1 MEQLAQFAGNHLL
14 LVIGLFGAF
23 GLVAVY
29 ELRLRAQGVTHVSPG
44 DAVKLMNKSALV
56 VDVRSPEAFKDG
68 HIVNARNLPLA
79 ELAADPESLKK
90 NKTKIVLTVCE
101 SGTESGKA
109 ANLLRKAGYDNA
121 FSIRGG
127 IRAWRTENLP
137 LAK

>member
-1 MEQLAQFAGNHLL
+1 MEQLAQFAGNHVL
-14 LVIGLFGAF
+14 LVVGLLGAF
-23 GLVAVY
+23 GLVAAY
-29 ELRLRAQGVTHVSPG
+29 ELRLRVQGVTHVSPG
-44 DAVKLMNKSALV
+44 DAVKLINKSALV
-56 VDVRSPEAFKDG
+56 VDVRSPEAFNGG

-90 NKTKIVLTVCE
+90 NKAKILLTVCD
-101 SGTESGKA
+101 SGAESGKA
-109 ANLLRKAGYDNA
+109 AGLLRKAGYDNT

>member
-1 MEQLAQFAGNHLL
+1 MEQLAQFAGNHVL
-14 LVIGLFGAF
+14 LVVGLLGAF
-23 GLVAVY
+23 GLVAAY

-44 DAVKLMNKSALV
+44 DAVKLINKSALV
-56 VDVRSPEAFKDG
+56 VDVRSPEAFNDG

-90 NKTKIVLTVCE
+90 NKAKILLTVCD
-101 SGTESGKA
+101 SGAESGKA
-109 ANLLRKAGYDNA
+109 ASLLRKAGYDNT

>member
-1 MEQLAQFAGNHLL
+1 MEQLAQFAGNHVL
-14 LVIGLFGAF
+14 LVIGLLGAF
-23 GLVAVY
+23 GLVAAY

-44 DAVKLMNKSALV
+44 DAVKLINKSALV
-56 VDVRSPEAFKDG
+56 VDVRSPDAFNGG
-68 HIVNARNLPLA
+68 HIINARNLPLA

-90 NKTKIVLTVCE
+90 NKAKILLTVCD
-101 SGTESGKA
+101 SGAESGKA
-109 ANLLRKAGYDNA
+109 ASLLRKAGYDNT

>member
-1 MEQLAQFAGNHLL
+1 MEQLAQFAGNHVL
-14 LVIGLFGAF
+14 LVVGLLGAF
-23 GLVAVY
+23 GLVAAY
-29 ELRLRAQGVTHVSPG
+29 ELRLRVQGVTHVSPG
-44 DAVKLMNKSALV
+44 DAVKLINKSALV
-56 VDVRSPEAFKDG
+56 VDVRSPEAFNDG

-90 NKTKIVLTVCE
+90 NKAKILLTVCD
-101 SGTESGKA
+101 SGAESGKA
-109 ANLLRKAGYDNA
+109 AGLLRKAGYDNT

>member
-1 MEQLAQFAGNHLL
+1 MEQLAEFAGNHVL
-14 LVIGLFGAF
+14 LVTALLGAF
-23 GLVAVY
+23 GLVAAY

-44 DAVKLMNKSALV
+44 DAVKLINKSALI
-56 VDVRSPEAFKDG
+56 VDVRSPEAFGGG

-90 NKTKIVLTVCE
+90 SKTKILLTVCE
-101 SGTESGKA
+101 SGAESGKA
-109 ANLLRKAGYDNA
+109 ASLLRKAGYENA

-127 IRAWRTENLP
+127 IRAWRAENLP

>member
-1 MEQLAQFAGNHLL
+1 MEQLAQFAGNHVL
-14 LVIGLFGAF
+14 LVVGLLGAF
-23 GLVAVY
+23 GLVAAY
-29 ELRLRAQGVTHVSPG
+29 ELRLRVQGVTHVSPG
-44 DAVKLMNKSALV
+44 DAVKLINKSALV
-56 VDVRSPEAFKDG
+56 VDVRSPEAFNGG

-90 NKTKIVLTVCE
+90 NKAKILLTVCD
-101 SGTESGKA
+101 SGAESGKA
-109 ANLLRKAGYDNA
+109 ASLLRKAGYDNT

>member
-1 MEQLAQFAGNHLL
+1 MEQLAQFAGNHVL
-14 LVIGLFGAF
+14 LVVGLLGAF
-23 GLVAVY
+23 GLVAAY
-29 ELRLRAQGVTHVSPG
+29 ELRLRVQGVTHVSPG
-44 DAVKLMNKSALV
+44 DAVKLINKSALV
-56 VDVRSPEAFKDG
+56 VDVRSPEAFNDG

-90 NKTKIVLTVCE
+90 NKAKILLTVCD
-101 SGTESGKA
+101 SGAESGKA
-109 ANLLRKAGYDNA
+109 ASLLRKAGYDNT